1 MGHIEPAADLCDRIC
16 SPGWDGKRNSSLLLK
31 LGIFKFVMKVSVKM
45 P

>member
-16 SPGWDGKRNSSLLLK
+16 SPGWDGKRNSLLLK